1 MFWKV
6 FKWLFFNVLSCKISS
21 EYLFSFRETLAFWH
35 PLIISCMMDTQNSCP
50 MQLLVSPAQPL
61 LAFRPCRVLKTGLK
75 CKFWHPHMFQSP
87 PQQKKRKK
95 HKNIPIESATWRL
108 GDVLS
113 FPVIDIFRW
122 FWFFICLFYFV
133 RQTWHS
139 ACATSKG
146 KSGQSCAWHI
156 STSSFSTWEKK
167 WHQGRPIPASSRW
180 PFDFLNGGHLSPEK
194 VTYGSKWS
202 HFEEPV
208 WFNNRF
214 TIHLF

>member
-1 MFWKV
+1 
-6 FKWLFFNVLSCKISS
+6 
-21 EYLFSFRETLAFWH
+21 
-35 PLIISCMMDTQNSCP
+35 MDAQNSCP
-50 MQLLVSPAQPL
+50 VQFLVLPAQPL

-75 CKFWHPHMFQSP
+75 CKFWGGPYGRYWRSGFSHRHPHMSQSP
-87 PQQKKRKK
+87 PPKKRKK

-108 GDVLS
+108 GDILS
-113 FPVIDIFRW
+113 FLLIDIFRW

-156 STSSFSTWEKK
+156 SRSSFSTWEKK
-167 WHQGRPIPASSRW
+167 WHQGRPIPASRW
-180 PFDFLNGGHLSPEK
+180 PFDFLNGGDLSPEK
-194 VTYGSKWS
+194 VTCGSKWS
-202 HFEEPV
+202 HFEEPG